1 MGERCVRNA
10 EAEGSTP
17 FRSTIS
23 FFTLDKKHVRHIG
36 AMPAP
41 AFEVQPN
48 LLLRVLDVF
57 FQQVA
62 IKKFGEQN
70 AAS

>member
-1 MGERCVRNA
+1 M
-10 EAEGSTP
+10 
-17 FRSTIS
+17 
-23 FFTLDKKHVRHIG
+23 KHVRHIG

-62 IKKFGEQN
+62 IKKFGEKN